1 MTWQNPILSIVP
13 SDYWFLNNSLPGHS
27 TVRNYIFCRIFALF
41 ISLFLLYHLRLTL
54 SFPGTCRLRTT
65 SGECCVPFTYHRRR
79 YRGCKRHRSGRS
91 WCYTTPDYRRKRL
104 WGWCRGG
111 KRRKLFI
118 EDFVQRKAD
127 TKLCFPWR
135 PLSHFTCCPTK
146 ALMVL
151 KIDIPVCIR
160 LLSIIFCRNVKC
172 ESTSRLGRKVKFS
185 VRKKK
190 FDFLP
195 SRGQVVTTTSKWSS
209 TVFRAM
215 PNRKHK

>member
-1 MTWQNPILSIVP
+1 MR
-13 SDYWFLNNSLPGHS
+13 H
-27 TVRNYIFCRIFALF
+27 
-41 ISLFLLYHLRLTL
+41 TL

-65 SGECCVPFTYHRRR
+65 SGECCVPFTYRSRR
-79 YRGCKRHRSGRS
+79 YRGCARHRNGRT

-135 PLSHFTCCPTK
+135 PLSHFSCCPTK

-151 KIDIPVCIR
+151 KIDSLFVSAFSLSFSVEILNVRARADWAEKLSLVCAR
-160 LLSIIFCRNVKC
+160 KN
-172 ESTSRLGRKVKFS
+172 STSCHHG
-185 VRKKK
+185 
-190 FDFLP
+190 D
-195 SRGQVVTTTSKWSS
+195 KW
-209 TVFRAM
+209 
-215 PNRKHK
+215 